1 MVGATEISKDLN
13 TIDYFQ
19 REFQYYSE
27 ECLKKADKGEAAAQV
42 AADGGGGRATASQ
55 KKPELHIAKFLSLK
69 MKKQSAAE
77 VIQQ

>member
-27 ECLKKADKGEAAAQV
+27 ECLKKADKGEVAAQV
-42 AADGGGGRATASQ
+42 AADGGGRATASQ